1 MKAYYGRYV
10 SLNLENK
17 ETIEFRIFR
26 GTLKY
31 NTLIATL
38 EMVNEIC
45 TVCAQLTEEEMQDL
59 SWIEF
64 VKRVSNNAE
73 LVQYLKERS
82 LYVNEPVTGEE
93 EL

>member
-1 MKAYYGRYV
+1 MVRCCRGN
-10 SLNLENK
+10 LN
-17 ETIEFRIFR
+17 
-26 GTLKY
+26 Y
-31 NTLIATL
+31 NTLLAPL
-38 EMVNEIC
+38 GMVNEIC

>member
-1 MKAYYGRYV
+1 
-10 SLNLENK
+10 
-17 ETIEFRIFR
+17 
-26 GTLKY
+26 
-31 NTLIATL
+31 
-38 EMVNEIC
+38 MVNEIC

-73 LVQYLKERS
+73 LVQYLKGRS